1 MFSSDAKTKKKKN
14 RFNQAFAGQLGC
26 VQKYLSRNILRK
38 HILSF
43 LFSISFCGLEI
54 LENSIV

>member
-1 MFSSDAKTKKKKN
+1 MFSSDAKKN
-14 RFNQAFAGQLGC
+14 RFNQAFAGF